1 MSYIA
6 LYRKH
11 RPQKFFE
18 VINQDHIKKTLIN
31 ALAHDK
37 VAHAYLFSGPRG
49 VGKTT
54 IGRLLAKAVNC
65 SNLNNNNGEAC
76 NKCDNCKEISSEKT
90 VDITEIDAASN
101 RGIDEMRELREKIKY
116 MPSKLK
122 YRVFIIDEVHMLTIE
137 AFNAL
142 LKTLEEP
149 PAHIIF
155 ILATTEPQK
164 IPPTILSRCQRFDFK
179 KIGVQEIINHLE
191 KISKKEQIKIDKEGL
206 KMIAQNADG
215 SSRDALSL
223 LGQVQSAFNKKN
235 IAVQD
240 IVDLLGLASDQMIFD
255 IAEQILEKNIK
266 RSLEMTNELIM
277 RGYDPS
283 LLLDSIIEFLRKLLL
298 LKNTEDYNLFLA
310 TSEEQEKINELI
322 EKIDNKELL
331 SLINYLIEGKNILK
345 YSPLSQLPLEMAI
358 IKYINPD
365 ESDIK
370 ATNNNL
376 NKPKPE
382 PNKDNPDKSIKKE
395 VQAINIRNENLNSEI
410 SNDTNLKEVDYATID
425 SKWAEIVENIT
436 SDNYSLGLTLR
447 SSKPIKVSGNKLI
460 LECNYS
466 FHKDCIQNSK
476 NRDIVEKMIS
486 AKTGMPVSLKC
497 VVSEN
502 KPTPENQANDIKKE
516 ESNKDNSSNLINTAL
531 DIMGGE
537 VVK

>member
-11 RPQKFFE
+11 RPQKFSD
-18 VINQDHIKKTLIN
+18 VINQEHIKKTLIN
-31 ALAHDK
+31 ALVHDK

-65 SNLNNNNGEAC
+65 AEINGNTGEAC
-76 NKCDNCKEISSEKT
+76 NKWSNCKEISTEKT

-101 RGIDEMRELREKIKY
+101 RGIDEIRELREKIKY
-116 MPSKLK
+116 MPSKLN

-179 KIGVQEIINHLE
+179 KIGIEEIMGHLE
-191 KISKKEQIKIDKEGL
+191 KISKKEDIKIDKEGL

-235 IAVQD
+235 IIAQD
-240 IVDLLGLASDQMIFD
+240 IIDLLGLASDQMIYD
-255 IAEQILEKNIK
+255 ITEQILEKNIK
-266 RSLEMTNELIM
+266 QSLEMANELIM

-283 LLLDSIIEFLRKLLL
+283 LLLDSIVEFLRKLLL
-298 LKNTEDYNLFLA
+298 LKNTEDNNLFLA
-310 TSEEQEKINELI
+310 TKDEQEKINSLLN
-322 EKIDNKELL
+322 KIDNKEIL

-365 ESDIK
+365 DSDVNTSK
-370 ATNNNL
+370 NNN
-376 NKPKPE
+376 E
-382 PNKDNPDKSIKKE
+382 
-395 VQAINIRNENLNSEI
+395 LNS
-410 SNDTNLKEVDYATID
+410 
-425 SKWAEIVENIT
+425 SKSKNPEKENI
-436 SDNYSLGLTLR
+436 
-447 SSKPIKVSGNKLI
+447 SSMLNIN
-460 LECNYS
+460 E
-466 FHKDCIQNSK
+466 
-476 NRDIVEKMIS
+476 
-486 AKTGMPVSLKC
+486 AKTK
-497 VVSEN
+497 
-502 KPTPENQANDIKKE
+502 NQ
-516 ESNKDNSSNLINTAL
+516 TAS
-531 DIMGGE
+531 
-537 VVK
+537 